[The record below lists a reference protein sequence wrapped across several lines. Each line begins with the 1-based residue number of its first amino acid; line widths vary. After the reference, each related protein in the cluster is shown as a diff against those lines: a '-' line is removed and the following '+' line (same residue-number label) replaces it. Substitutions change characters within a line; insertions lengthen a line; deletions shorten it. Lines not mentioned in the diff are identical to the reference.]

1 MLYPGLQSD
10 LFNLQILQ
18 FSFVLFAA
26 QFGLRL
32 GVRLTTREIG
42 AGFLLFLG
50 LRRNLWVNIRR
61 SDEFVERFF

>member
-42 AGFLLFLG
+42 AGFLLFFFSLDF
-50 LRRNLWVNIRR
+50 LLPTATFSPIVL
-61 SDEFVERFF
+61 SDQ